1 MKYAVRRT
9 EKSER
14 WSIWKRREIC
24 FLVIR
29 ESDDITSRR
38 YGRSSY
44 EAFCATR
51 SYVGT
56 FALHNLLAAFRS
68 PCIRIRDG
76 YDSPRHSFTCFWNR
90 PLAISN
96 RPFPPPPSLPAWIR
110 GNSRRQQPPATTRFL
125 RSLKIIIS
133 FFARVVSFSY
143 LSPLPPMCSW

>member
-1 MKYAVRRT
+1 MRLISNKTPFPIENSEFSSDEHSLAFFTLIETIEEMKYAVRWT

-29 ESDDITSRR
+29 ESDDITNRR

-76 YDSPRHSFTCFWNR
+76 YDSPRHSFTCF
-90 PLAISN
+90 
-96 RPFPPPPSLPAWIR
+96 
-110 GNSRRQQPPATTRFL
+110 
-125 RSLKIIIS
+125 
-133 FFARVVSFSY
+133 
-143 LSPLPPMCSW
+143 

>member
-1 MKYAVRRT
+1 MKRY
-9 EKSER
+9 KMGG
-14 WSIWKRREIC
+14 EIRI
-24 FLVIR
+24 LVDLEAARNLFSRHR

-76 YDSPRHSFTCFWNR
+76 YDSPRHSFTRFWNR

-96 RPFPPPPSLPAWIR
+96 RPFPSPPPPPTGIR
-110 GNSRRQQPPATTRFL
+110 GNSRRQPPATRFL

-133 FFARVVSFSY
+133 FFERISFRI
-143 LSPLPPMCSW
+143 SPVAQLVRE